1 MPLFKQRA
9 EKVLWCYA
17 NADRLARKSYWV
29 VCTDEMPNK
38 QVLERRPIR
47 RAIPG
52 SIEQQEFEYTRHG
65 TVNLLSFLVV
75 HTGRMRGGVRRDQ
88 GRGSLHRGVEGV
100 P

>member
-1 MPLFKQRA
+1 M
-9 EKVLWCYA
+9 LWCYA
-17 NADRLARKSYWV
+17 NAERLAKRGIWA

-52 SIEQQEFEYTRHG
+52 SIEQQEFESTRHG
-65 TVNLLSFLVV
+65 TVHILTFLSV
-75 HTGRMRGGVRRDQ
+75 HTGRMEATCRESHDA
-88 GRGSLHRGVEGV
+88 E